1 MSVHIPAPA
10 VPTSYDEDDISRSSD
25 ASEEDN
31 KELET
36 FDDWIEE
43 ERPCK
48 SLFDENIL
56 DSATLAIEYDTK
68 THAFDISEVSKRL
81 GLDFFQ
87 RARLINHIRRELGQK
102 PLAPELANLT
112 GKEAFL
118 SDDGLLKPT
127 LEDDPLLEL
136 ELPGDSDDEEDGNPE
151 AGTSAESTK
160 DKGLAKKVK
169 KLEAQLKEARE
180 AVQQMRQLVQ
190 GRLNLLEPDSEK
202 AAPEAPRDDDS
213 HYFNSY
219 AYNEIHA
226 AMIQDTVRTSSYSK
240 FIQSNPLIFRD
251 AVVMDVG
258 CGTGILSMFAARAG
272 ARKVIA
278 IDASDVVTKA
288 KQNIKDNGYEDI
300 ITVIRGKVES
310 LEKLPDDIP
319 YVDVIVSEW
328 MGYCCIYE
336 SMLDSVIVARD
347 KFLRKAGV
355 VAPGPDG
362 EDETKEAGLMAPSQC
377 RMMMCLG
384 ETFDIIRERIKY
396 WDDVCGF
403 KMTAM
408 AEEVY
413 DEAVSEVVKEDCM
426 LGEAATVK
434 DIPVQHIA
442 IKQLDFV
449 APFTLTTTRSGE
461 LNSFIVYFDTFFTT
475 DGKDLEPDAKVELH
489 KGDWAPGEVLQLG
502 RRNSEGL
509 DGHRR
514 QKSVDSIGGHSRK
527 SSRDLSGPPPVE
539 QGAITGEPLSSV
551 PESISPPPPPP
562 PPAPPAPAVL
572 TAPVGILSPPVR
584 RPSLRA
590 RSASRRGS
598 TAGLPKSVSFSTGPR
613 SMPTHWKQTVFLLRE
628 PIRVRKGTTVSGT
641 FHCKKSK
648 DNSRELDVEIHY
660 VVDDPSL
667 STDAGEA
674 KEMIV
679 QMFKVR

>member
-1 MSVHIPAPA
+1 MSVHIPASA
-10 VPTSYDEDDISRSSD
+10 ISATYEEDDISRSSD

-48 SLFDENIL
+48 SLFDDNVL
-56 DSATLAIEYDTK
+56 DSVTLAIEYDSK
-68 THAFDISEVSKRL
+68 THAFDIGTVSKRL
-81 GLDFFQ
+81 GLDFLQ
-87 RARLINHIRRELGQK
+87 RARLINYIRKEKR
-102 PLAPELANLT
+102 LAPELANLT
-112 GKEAFL
+112 GKEPFL
-118 SDDGLLKPT
+118 SDDALLKPT

-136 ELPGDSDDEEDGNPE
+136 ELPGDSDDSDDEVPGG
-151 AGTSAESTK
+151 GTTTEPAKEKS
-160 DKGLAKKVK
+160 LVKKVK

-190 GRLNLLEPDSEK
+190 GRLNLLEPDSE
-202 AAPEAPRDDDS
+202 AVAPPAPRDDDS

-219 AYNEIHA
+219 AYNDIHA
-226 AMIQDTVRTSSYSK
+226 TMIQDTVRTTSYSK
-240 FIQSNPLIFRD
+240 FILSNPMIFRG

-288 KQNIKDNGYEDI
+288 KQNIKDNGFEDV
-300 ITVIRGKVES
+300 ITVIRGKVEN
-310 LEKLPDDIP
+310 LESLPDDLP
-319 YVDVIVSEW
+319 YVDVIISEW

-347 KFLRKAGV
+347 KFLRKAG
-355 VAPGPDG
+355 
-362 EDETKEAGLMAPSQC
+362 TAGLMAPSQC
-377 RMMMCLG
+377 RMMMSLG
-384 ETFDIIRERIKY
+384 ETFDVIRERVKF

-403 KMTAM
+403 KMSAM

-413 DEAVSEVVKEDCM
+413 DEAVSEVVKEECM
-426 LGEAATVK
+426 LGEAITIK

-442 IKQLDFV
+442 IRQLDFV
-449 APFTLTTTRSGE
+449 SQFTLTTTRSGE

-475 DGKDLEPDAKVELH
+475 DGKDLDVDAKVELH
-489 KGDWAPGEVLQLG
+489 KAP
-502 RRNSEGL
+502 
-509 DGHRR
+509 
-514 QKSVDSIGGHSRK
+514 I
-527 SSRDLSGPPPVE
+527 P
-539 QGAITGEPLSSV
+539 
-551 PESISPPPPPP
+551 
-562 PPAPPAPAVL
+562 
-572 TAPVGILSPPVR
+572 PVGILSPPVR

-590 RSASRRGS
+590 RSASRRES
-598 TAGLPKSVSFSTGPR
+598 TTGLPKSVSFSTGPR

-628 PIRVRKGTTVSGT
+628 PIRVRKGTTISGT
-641 FHCKKSK
+641 FHCKKSP

-660 VVDDPSL
+660 MVDDPSF
-667 STDAGEA
+667 SKDPADEEGTP